1 MRAAG
6 TSRSRCLGM
15 GTHFWRRLEAAL
27 GPGSNRASRNSCHNG
42 NSCDSRSRKWL
53 SPSDPWTPYAAPD
66 ALRGFRELPL
76 LPARHSPSFRDCP
89 LHRAF
94 PVNLRKAG
102 LSVSPI
108 LFTDAARNA
117 APHPPRCRSMAK
129 SAGRSLPI
137 SPFRRIVT
145 DLMSFSQQVPSV
157 TADRR
162 MDLRPLIAARN
173 ASPAKPGWCVLFS
186 KAFALLG
193 RDYPELRRTYIKF
206 PWPRLYEHP
215 HSIVALNVERRHA
228 DETVV
233 LYCLISRPETR
244 SIAAMAEI
252 VRHHKEA
259 PIESL
264 RSYQRSSAV
273 AKIPWPVRPW
283 FWWWSLNLF
292 GRRRSHNFGTF
303 SISSVAAQGAA

>member
-1 MRAAG
+1 
-6 TSRSRCLGM
+6 
-15 GTHFWRRLEAAL
+15 
-27 GPGSNRASRNSCHNG
+27 
-42 NSCDSRSRKWL
+42 
-53 SPSDPWTPYAAPD
+53 
-66 ALRGFRELPL
+66 
-76 LPARHSPSFRDCP
+76 
-89 LHRAF
+89 
-94 PVNLRKAG
+94 
-102 LSVSPI
+102 
-108 LFTDAARNA
+108 
-117 APHPPRCRSMAK
+117 MAK

-193 RDYPELRRTYIKF
+193 RDYPELRRTYMKF

-244 SIAAMAEI
+244 SIAAMEEI

-264 RSYQRSSAV
+264 RSYQRSIAV

-303 SISSVAAQGAA
+303 SISSVAAQGAGLLHLIPLLTSTLHYGLFDEQGRLEMRLSWDHRVMDGATVGRVLTDLESLLNREMVREITGPQRLAA